1 VQPTLAC
8 YQEAAFNTTTCSWDI
23 TGTQPEEPILT
34 ECSEVAVFD
43 TTECQWIVSIFQEP
57 APIVACYQTV
67 SFNNE
72 TCSWDVS
79 GTQPVQPVLQC
90 YQTATFNSVFC
101 AWVVSGTQDPQPTLA
116 CYETATFNTTSCVWD
131 VSGTQPSAPSNLLS
145 WQTATFNIVSCQWD
159 ITGTEPQSSSLLNL
173 TMFIEGY
180 YIGSNTMSPVKAN
193 QGIGTSTT
201 IVDDILVE
209 LRHATTYALV
219 ASTQAILLTNGTAAC
234 TFSTAPNGS
243 FYVVV
248 KHRNAVQ
255 TWSANP
261 VAIGATSSYNFTTAA
276 NKAFGDNM
284 KEVES
289 GVWAFYTGD
298 LNQDDLIDLTDYS
311 IWETDNNNFEFGN
324 FPTDL
329 NGDGLVDL
337 SDYSIWESNSNAFI
351 FSFYPQ

>member
-1 VQPTLAC
+1 V
-8 YQEAAFNTTTCSWDI
+8 
-23 TGTQPEEPILT
+23 
-34 ECSEVAVFD
+34 
-43 TTECQWIVSIFQEP
+43 
-57 APIVACYQTV
+57 
-67 SFNNE
+67 
-72 TCSWDVS
+72 
-79 GTQPVQPVLQC
+79 
-90 YQTATFNSVFC
+90 
-101 AWVVSGTQDPQPTLA
+101 QPTLA
-116 CYETATFNTTSCVWD
+116 CYETAIFNTTSCTWV
-131 VSGTQPSAPSNLLS
+131 VSGTQAAQPTLACYQTATFNTTTCSWNVSGSQPLAPSNLLS
-145 WQTATFNIVSCQWD
+145 WQTATFNTVSCQWD

-180 YIGSNTMSPVKAN
+180 YIGASTMSPVKAN

-209 LRHATTYALV
+209 LRHPTTYALV
-219 ASTQAILLTNGTAAC
+219 TSTQAILLTNGTAAC

-261 VAIGATSSYNFTTAA
+261 VSIGATSSYNFTTAA

-284 KEVES
+284 KEVS
-289 GVWAFYTGD
+289 PGVWAFYTGD

-337 SDYSIWESNSNAFI
+337 SDYSIWETNSNAFI
-351 FSFYPQ
+351 FSFYPQQ

>member
-1 VQPTLAC
+1 
-8 YQEAAFNTTTCSWDI
+8 
-23 TGTQPEEPILT
+23 
-34 ECSEVAVFD
+34 
-43 TTECQWIVSIFQEP
+43 
-57 APIVACYQTV
+57 
-67 SFNNE
+67 
-72 TCSWDVS
+72 
-79 GTQPVQPVLQC
+79 
-90 YQTATFNSVFC
+90 
-101 AWVVSGTQDPQPTLA
+101 
-116 CYETATFNTTSCVWD
+116 
-131 VSGTQPSAPSNLLS
+131 
-145 WQTATFNIVSCQWD
+145 
-159 ITGTEPQSSSLLNL
+159 
-173 TMFIEGY
+173 MFIEGY
-180 YIGSNTMSPVKAN
+180 YIGASTMSPVKAN

-209 LRHATTYALV
+209 LRHPTTYALV
-219 ASTQAILLTNGTAAC
+219 TTTQAILLTNGTAAC

-261 VAIGATSSYNFTTAA
+261 VSIGATSSYNFTTAA

-284 KEVES
+284 KEVS
-289 GVWAFYTGD
+289 PGVWAFYTGD

-337 SDYSIWESNSNAFI
+337 SDYSIWETNSNAFI
-351 FSFYPQ
+351 FSFYPQQ

>member
-1 VQPTLAC
+1 V
-8 YQEAAFNTTTCSWDI
+8 
-23 TGTQPEEPILT
+23 
-34 ECSEVAVFD
+34 
-43 TTECQWIVSIFQEP
+43 
-57 APIVACYQTV
+57 
-67 SFNNE
+67 
-72 TCSWDVS
+72 
-79 GTQPVQPVLQC
+79 
-90 YQTATFNSVFC
+90 
-101 AWVVSGTQDPQPTLA
+101 QPTLA
-116 CYETATFNTTSCVWD
+116 CYETAIFNTTSCTWVVSGTQAAQPTLACYQTATFNTTTCSWD
-131 VSGTQPSAPSNLLS
+131 VSGSQPLAPSNLLS
-145 WQTATFNIVSCQWD
+145 WQTATFNTVSCQWD

-180 YIGSNTMSPVKAN
+180 YIGASTMSPVKAN

-209 LRHATTYALV
+209 LRHPTTYALV
-219 ASTQAILLTNGTAAC
+219 TSTQAILLTNGTAAC

-298 LNQDDLIDLTDYS
+298 INQDGLVDPIDYS
-311 IWETDNNNFEFGN
+311 IWEADNNNFEFGY
-324 FPTDL
+324 FATDI
-329 NGDGLVDL
+329 NGDGLVDPI
-337 SDYSIWESNSNAFI
+337 DYSIWEFNSNAFI